1 MKRVAVGL
9 ILMLSMLLCGC
20 SSLLERGYSTVEAH
34 SSKYWESDAGTL
46 RAENYQDIVNDL
58 LILAGQHTETA
69 IVRLYNYSDDLA
81 VAEALE
87 KATRE
92 VVQETPIGAYAVD
105 YITSSSQSKMGYYE
119 ITVQISYRRSAE
131 QLQTVV
137 NATSP
142 DALFTLL
149 DGALEDGETE
159 LAVRIG
165 YWDDDGKK
173 QVGELVEQLRQKHQ
187 LVGTPAWDIF
197 YYPNDTDVGLIEFI
211 MPS

>member
-1 MKRVAVGL
+1 MVGGHCRVENAWYKV
-9 ILMLSMLLCGC
+9 IVLL
-20 SSLLERGYSTVEAH
+20 T
-34 SSKYWESDAGTL
+34 
-46 RAENYQDIVNDL
+46 
-58 LILAGQHTETA
+58 LAGQLTSTA
-69 IVRLYNYSDDLA
+69 IVRLYNDSDDLA
-81 VAEALE
+81 VAEALD

-105 YITSSSQSKMGYYE
+105 YITSSSQSNMGYYE

-131 QLQTVV
+131 PLQTVV

-142 DALFTLL
+142 DELFTLL

-173 QVGELVEQLRQKHQ
+173 QVAELVEPLRQQHQ

-211 MPS
+211 MSS